1 MQRRGPAWWGE
12 ISTLRTIGGTHPHRQ
27 DFVMNSITTFRD
39 LAHRRND
46 GIDVTMFWDSATDRV
61 TVAVNDAKGGDAFEI
76 SVLPGERA
84 MDVFHHP
91 FAYAAA
97 ADRKRPPVLLEAS

>member
-1 MQRRGPAWWGE
+1 MNTL
-12 ISTLRTIGGTHPHRQ
+12 STFHE
-27 DFVMNSITTFRD
+27 

-46 GIDVTMFWDSATDRV
+46 GIDVTMFWDSRTNQV
-61 TVAVNDAKGGDAFEI
+61 SVAVTDAKGGEAFEI
-76 SVLPGERA
+76 HVLPGERA

-97 ADRKRPPVLLEAS
+97 ADRKRPPVLLETS

>member
-1 MQRRGPAWWGE
+1 MNTL
-12 ISTLRTIGGTHPHRQ
+12 STFHE
-27 DFVMNSITTFRD
+27 

-46 GIDVTMFWDSATDRV
+46 GIDVTMFWDSRTDQV
-61 TVAVNDAKGGDAFEI
+61 SVAVNDAKGGEAFEI
-76 SVLPGERA
+76 HVLPGERA

-97 ADRKRPPVLLEAS
+97 ADRKRPPVLLETS